1 MPSIIFVA
9 AAVFPAI
16 VLMKY
21 IYKQDAIE
29 SEPRGLLIQ
38 LILAGAISIIP
49 VVLLE
54 TVGQYLLG
62 LIFNP
67 TSVLYSVLLM
77 FFVVAPVEEGCKY
90 YFLKKR
96 TWNHPAFN
104 YRFDGVVYAVFVSLG
119 FAALE
124 NIGYVMQFGLSV
136 AVTRAIFSIPAHM
149 AFAVFMGAFYGRAKV
164 CEVNGDVTC
173 VKRNIRTGLF
183 LAILLHG
190 FFNACLVIDTT
201 ASFVTFIV
209 FAALMYIV
217 VFRRIKSEAASDVRF
232 QTPIDFNEIEEEA

>member
-21 IYKQDAIE
+21 IHKQDAVE
-29 SEPRGLLIQ
+29 SEPTGLLIK
-38 LILAGAISIIP
+38 LIIAGAISIIP
-49 VVLLE
+49 VILLE

-67 TSVLYSVLLM
+67 SSVLYSVLLM

-149 AFAVFMGAFYGRAKV
+149 SFAVFMGIFYGRAKV
-164 CEVNGDVTC
+164 CEMEGDVGC
-173 VKRNIRTGLF
+173 VKRNLRMGLF
-183 LAILLHG
+183 IAIFLHG
-190 FFNACLVIDTT
+190 FFNACLVVDTV
-201 ASFVTFIV
+201 ASFIMFIV
-209 FAALMYIV
+209 FAILMFIV
-217 VFRRIKSEAASDVRF
+217 VFRRIKSEAASDVKL
-232 QTPIDFNEIEEEA
+232 QTPVDFNEVEKET